1 MVNIESTQIT
11 GNERNKSI
19 FPTRSM
25 NRLQLSQSLR
35 DLLPT
40 YSGEYPP
47 QLVAYTDSLYQLSLL
62 KIPSLPHKADVAR
75 HHLCAFL
82 AIEKYKDRLSLPPP
96 LLQKIPLQP
105 RLVEKVL
112 SDLEQKV
119 VVGCTSPVS
128 TPTKQ
133 KNPFISTTPNLLP
146 SKRSYTPGTSSP
158 LKKIQKLASEASPI
172 GSQQSSPTNSKSLRD
187 HDSPFNVKSNGT
199 STSGKQS
206 ALTSPV
212 ETPNSSPRKPV
223 GRPPKMSKNSP
234 SKVEASNTTRIRY
247 IRHISIADFI
257 SFANTF
263 YIPAS
268 VTPQILETFTREQH
282 KFLKRNDWLLA
293 CGLIHAAYIRINHRI
308 LENTLG
314 KKAELQ
320 DQLFQYQ
327 KGGLMKANMV
337 NWLNIVE
344 ESIKN
349 EPWAVDLERKYVHN
363 DWSIKDTSREQ
374 EIMAKL
380 GKGWEIFLAFGLM
393 ITPSVMFDKPS
404 QVEYYKVWT
413 SRVYEKMDQV
423 TEKLE

>member
-1 MVNIESTQIT
+1 
-11 GNERNKSI
+11 
-19 FPTRSM
+19 M
-25 NRLQLSQSLR
+25 NRLQLNQSLR

-40 YSGEYPP
+40 YSGEYPA

-82 AIEKYKDRLSLPPP
+82 AIEKYKDRFSLPSP

-119 VVGCTSPVS
+119 VVGCVSPAS
-128 TPTKQ
+128 TPTKP
-133 KNPFISTTPNLLP
+133 KNPFNSTTPNLLP
-146 SKRSYTPGTSSP
+146 SKTSYAPGTSSP
-158 LKKIQKLASEASPI
+158 LKKIQKLASDTSPNASLL
-172 GSQQSSPTNSKSLRD
+172 SNQVNSLRD
-187 HDSPFNVKSNGT
+187 HESPFNVKRNRPT
-199 STSGKQS
+199 STDK
-206 ALTSPV
+206 AVLTSARG
-212 ETPNSSPRKPV
+212 TPESSPRKTAA
-223 GRPPKMSKNSP
+223 GRNPSKTPKGSP
-234 SKVEASNTTRIRY
+234 SKADAFSAARLRY
-247 IRHISIADFI
+247 LRHITVADFI

-293 CGLIHAAYIRINHRI
+293 CGLIHSAYIRINHRL

-344 ESIKN
+344 ESVKN
-349 EPWAVDLERKYVHN
+349 ESWAIDLERKFVRN
-363 DWSIKDTSREQ
+363 DWSIEDTSQEQ
-374 EIMAKL
+374 EIKAKL
-380 GKGWEIFLAFGLM
+380 GDGWVIFLAFGLM

-404 QVEYYKVWT
+404 QVEYYQVWT
-413 SRVYEKMDQV
+413 SRVYEKMNQANEKARSELSFSNRIIKQDD
-423 TEKLE
+423 TEF